1 MVSSRDLEYLQIVP
15 SAKELLMNTDIGAPN
30 VTKDIPMQLPSIR
43 EQPLAQKASADPG
56 IPRLRDEGKQRSLPS
71 APNHNMVE
79 PWLQQL
85 TFTPGS
91 SIFQVQGTPRLAN
104 SWVRVETDST
114 LISDD
119 FSAKEDVGSKSLV
132 LQTPASVDGW
142 VCVER
147 PPMTWEDA
155 LKIAQKARETAARA
169 SSTVSSPL
177 TSLSEHTFNATPV
190 TSQSSGKINNSS
202 QACRGQGAIFSPL
215 PPKQTPSRTSSGCVK
230 ARINAF
236 ESSAQQDPD
245 LSMSKLENEKV
256 QAGNSPEETAAA
268 AHDQR
273 TARQNL
279 KKWEDMGRNQV
290 PASRISADREQCAE
304 ANLDQ
309 GKGSSRVNS
318 SRDRI
323 AKDYGSQSSRFDKPA
338 SLRDRIAK
346 DYASQSSRF
355 DRPAS
360 GGWLDSRITNGNL
373 SMRRESEDTHMAWRL
388 PELHEIN
395 VENHL
400 KQSSMAVKDSVSSVK
415 GNLSAVDKKECG
427 NLLNQLNCGLI
438 SEESA
443 AMEELGDT
451 KEEKAVSVEPP
462 LPVQEA
468 TVKSEDVASQ
478 DRKGTPVEPPLPL
491 KAETVKREDAASQG
505 RKVAPEAHLE
515 SQHLN
520 KVNEVRR
527 PRSSVASPKP
537 TPLDLQNLP
546 RSGDS
551 QQAWKSLQNSVHPT
565 TKPIPMPAG
574 LNEKSEQ
581 KRAYDGRV
589 TSKRMD
595 DHIATSAR
603 QVDIIF
609 KAKSITELDNK
620 IIPPVRTM
628 SCEDN
633 FHTNGEDSSANDSK
647 ILGHLGSG
655 LKQVVSGA
663 VILAGLF
670 ALWPKN
676 GGPVARY
683 HVVKAGETLNSIAP
697 GQCTDPSSTFCRIN
711 PRVCDQKAIYPGQ
724 RIRLS

>member
-1 MVSSRDLEYLQIVP
+1 MVYSRDLEYLQIVP
-15 SAKELLMNTDIGAPN
+15 SAKELLINTDIGAPN

-43 EQPLAQKASADPG
+43 EQPLAQKASAEPG

-85 TFTPGS
+85 NFTPGS
-91 SIFQVQGTPRLAN
+91 SILQVQGAPRLAN
-104 SWVRVETDST
+104 SWVRVETDSI

-155 LKIAQKARETAARA
+155 LKIAQKARETAIRA

-202 QACRGQGAIFSPL
+202 QVFRGPPL
-215 PPKQTPSRTSSGCVK
+215 PPKQTPSRISSGCVK

-256 QAGNSPEETAAA
+256 QAGNSPEETAVA
-268 AHDQR
+268 AHDHR

-279 KKWEDMGRNQV
+279 KKWEDMARNQV

-309 GKGSSRVNS
+309 GKGSSRENS

-346 DYASQSSRF
+346 DCGSQSSRF

-360 GGWLDSRITNGNL
+360 GGWLDSKGTNGNL
-373 SMRRESEDTHMAWRL
+373 SMRRESEDTRMAWRL

-395 VENHL
+395 VEALENQL

-415 GNLSAVDKKECG
+415 GNLSAVDKNECG

-443 AMEELGDT
+443 TMEELGDT
-451 KEEKAVSVEPP
+451 KEEKTVSVEPP
-462 LPVQEA
+462 LPVEEA

-478 DRKGTPVEPPLPL
+478 DRKGTPIEPSLPL
-491 KAETVKREDAASQG
+491 EEETVKSEDAASQD
-505 RKVAPEAHLE
+505 RKVAPEAQLE

-527 PRSSVASPKP
+527 PRSSMTSPKP
-537 TPLDLQNLP
+537 IPLDLQKLL

-551 QQAWKSLQNSVHPT
+551 LQAWKSLQKSVHPT
-565 TKPIPMPAG
+565 RKPIPMPAG
-574 LNEKSEQ
+574 LNGKSEQ
-581 KRAYDGRV
+581 KRAYDDRV

-595 DHIATSAR
+595 DHIATAAR

-609 KAKSITELDNK
+609 KEKSITELDNK
-620 IIPPVRTM
+620 ITPPVRTM

-633 FHTNGEDSSANDSK
+633 FHRNEDSSANNSK